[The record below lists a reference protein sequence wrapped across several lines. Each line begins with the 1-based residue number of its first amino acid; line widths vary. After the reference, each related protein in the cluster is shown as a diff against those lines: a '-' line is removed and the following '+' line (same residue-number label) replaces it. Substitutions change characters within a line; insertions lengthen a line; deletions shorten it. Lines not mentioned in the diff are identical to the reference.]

1 MFLGKLWVRI
11 KGEFLA
17 AREEISEGLDSRKT
31 GERLQKKIQTIL
43 KGETSESPDVPERAE
58 ETYQSSSGR
67 REIHDLVDENYRSKS
82 IKEMERTLDLLK
94 KTQDQLEEVAPNP
107 NPRKLG

>member
-17 AREEISEGLDSRKT
+17 AREDVSHRSDARKT
-31 GERLQKKIQTIL
+31 GEGLLKKIETIVR
-43 KGETSESPDVPERAE
+43 GETPERSRALESTE
-58 ETYQSSSGR
+58 ETYQSSSSHR
-67 REIHDLVDENYRSKS
+67 QIHDLVDRDEQKKARDSQENAPSKS
-82 IKEMERTLDLLK
+82 
-94 KTQDQLEEVAPNP
+94 PSP